1 VTVLGCP
8 VPIEA
13 VAGVMRAMTA
23 AGGIVE
29 AMWRLPGEPLGGLE
43 LTVGGADTIPLCARL
58 AAVAAETG
66 ADIAVEQADGG
77 RPTGRDW

>member
-1 VTVLGCP
+1 
-8 VPIEA
+8 
-13 VAGVMRAMTA
+13 
-23 AGGIVE
+23 
-29 AMWRLPGEPLGGLE
+29 LPGEPLGGLE

-66 ADIAVEQADGG
+66 ADIAVEQAEGG